1 MVVFHA
7 HGELRGH
14 EEQAGKIVGILR
26 TEHPGVA
33 LRTTVAHQSL
43 VHFFALFGC
52 ERSGFGLFEKFRH
65 GGFTASVVTFALHL
79 HERGEGIDAMA
90 GVVGDEAVVQASRQ
104 VVVAKLFG
112 RVCIVRLAVKAVAAA
127 AKFARV
133 VQFGRQTREIG
144 QARKAAQTH
153 VVTVELRHFRIAV
166 AVAVVRRTM
175 VQLSEEGKAE
185 LVVVRHIGGIDVGV
199 VLKRV
204 QSTDAANL
212 VRHRRRGGG
221 GIFRDH
227 IDHPGDGR

>member
-1 MVVFHA
+1 M
-7 HGELRGH
+7 
-14 EEQAGKIVGILR
+14 
-26 TEHPGVA
+26 
-33 LRTTVAHQSL
+33 
-43 VHFFALFGC
+43 
-52 ERSGFGLFEKFRH
+52 
-65 GGFTASVVTFALHL
+65 
-79 HERGEGIDAMA
+79 
-90 GVVGDEAVVQASRQ
+90 
-104 VVVAKLFG
+104 
-112 RVCIVRLAVKAVAAA
+112 RLAVKAVAAA

-153 VVTVELRHFRIAV
+153 VVAVELRHFRIAV
-166 AVAVVRRTM
+166 AVAVVGRTM

-227 IDHPGDGR
+227 IDHTGDGR